1 MLGTQWAP
9 SKWECASFSLG
20 KSSHT
25 ISLFS
30 ISHSLSG
37 NVLWDRHWPFWVG
50 RSSIFL
56 TFSYFWFISLSFSST
71 LWKMG
76 LTSILFIQLVWGIFF
91 FFCWVFVFSF
101 CLGLSYVSFPRINF
115 LFSDCFFKNNNL
127 FLIHRYDMFFQL
139 SENFVNGFEM
149 EEGCISSI
157 SCHIS
162 ISLLVLFGLL
172 SPFSS
177 AILGGGCIQ
186 ISAELLTH
194 SHLKVKQ

>member
-20 KSSHT
+20 KSSHM

-115 LFSDCFFKNNNL
+115 LFSDCFLKTITCSWFTDMICSFNFLRILLMALRWRKAASLPFLVVSL
-127 FLIHRYDMFFQL
+127 FL
-139 SENFVNGFEM
+139 S
-149 EEGCISSI
+149 
-157 SCHIS
+157 
-162 ISLLVLFGLL
+162 
-172 SPFSS
+172 
-177 AILGGGCIQ
+177 
-186 ISAELLTH
+186 
-194 SHLKVKQ
+194 